1 VPPIVYSGTGI
12 LAGPLWTYTAGS
24 SSTTTV
30 TWGNQSFN
38 VIPFQTVTFTS
49 GVTSSPQWDA
59 ARARHVAYRQRNDA
73 TLRYFPPP
81 REQWQ
86 QTREQIEAEDERQ
99 RQAREER
106 DRRQAEW
113 RENARAAR
121 VRAEELLW
129 RFLSPAQRERYM
141 AEEPFEV
148 IGSAGTRFLITRR
161 AIANI
166 TVVSPDGNPVADLC
180 VHPSGDLPVHDI
192 WLAQK
197 LALET
202 DEESFVGIANVHRGP
217 PVSYVDGRMFFP
229 GQRQIYGQTVE
240 EVEEWY
246 EDEVPSDRAMITV
259 ERRLA

>member
-1 VPPIVYSGTGI
+1 MPPVVSGF
-12 LAGPLWTYTAGS
+12 LAGPLWTYTAGYS
-24 SSTTTV
+24 NTTTV
-30 TWGNQSFN
+30 TWSSGSNVN
-38 VIPFQTVTFTS
+38 VIPSQTATFTA
-49 GVTSSPQWDA
+49 GITSSPQWNA
-59 ARARHVAYRQRNDA
+59 ARTRHVAYRMRNDA

-86 QTREQIEAEDERQ
+86 RTWETIEAEDERQ
-99 RQAREER
+99 RQAREEW
-106 DRRQAEW
+106 DQRQAER

-121 VRAEELLW
+121 IRAEELLW

-202 DEESFVGIANVHRGP
+202 DEESFVGLANVHRGP

-240 EVEEWY
+240 EIEEWS
-246 EDEVPSDRAMITV
+246 EDEVPSDRAVITV